1 MLASKLLGKNDA
13 PLATKDSTGD
23 ARQDAGGARQD
34 AGDAR
39 QDAGDARQDAG
50 DARQDAGDARQDAP
64 GMTTPTT
71 TAVALSEQATSGR
84 HTTDDNRRSAGAGAV
99 GGKVTCGGE
108 TVQGGEAG
116 GGVAGARV
124 TEEAVRIVAVDLQE
138 MAPIDGVKQ
147 LQVSRHSGGC
157 STATVDQVQHPA
169 CCSHVASSLQS
180 SPWSQQRLP

>member
-23 ARQDAGGARQD
+23 ARQDAGG
-34 AGDAR
+34 
-39 QDAGDARQDAG
+39 ARQDAG